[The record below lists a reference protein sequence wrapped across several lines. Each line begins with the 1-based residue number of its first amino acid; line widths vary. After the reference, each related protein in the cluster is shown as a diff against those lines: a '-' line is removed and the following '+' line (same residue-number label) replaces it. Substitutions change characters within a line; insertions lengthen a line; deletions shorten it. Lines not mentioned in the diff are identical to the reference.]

1 MPDPP
6 QPEPR
11 AALPAL
17 SAKSQTRSWWRAP
30 ALWALLGA
38 LGIMLIVIYG
48 ADRFF
53 GQEDAPEPVA
63 EVTRNA
69 SPGLD
74 GIIASDVPAD
84 QFRDGDCLQG
94 FTGPLEPST
103 VVTCETAHNAQLIGT
118 FTIEGDAFPGP
129 EAILAQSEE
138 LCKSVPLD
146 PTSPLD
152 TGWSY
157 HFSRPSEATWQTG
170 DRAVACFLAL
180 NEGTVR
186 VSMLPAETSALNT

>member
-1 MPDPP
+1 
-6 QPEPR
+6 
-11 AALPAL
+11 
-17 SAKSQTRSWWRAP
+17 
-30 ALWALLGA
+30 
-38 LGIMLIVIYG
+38 MLIVIYG

-53 GQEDAPEPVA
+53 GQDVAPEPIA

-74 GIIASDVPAD
+74 GIIAPDVPAD

-118 FTIEGDAFPGP
+118 FSIEGDAFPGP
-129 EAILAQSEE
+129 AAILAQSED

-186 VSMLPAETSALNT
+186 VSMLPAEASALNT